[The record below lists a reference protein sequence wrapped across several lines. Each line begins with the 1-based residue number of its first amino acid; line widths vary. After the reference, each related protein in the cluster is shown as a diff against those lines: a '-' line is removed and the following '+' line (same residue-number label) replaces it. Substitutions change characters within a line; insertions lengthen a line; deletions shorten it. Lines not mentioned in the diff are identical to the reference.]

1 MPWGSDQPVASAP
14 VSARPGVSGRRTWP
28 QRLLIT
34 FNVFLVVT
42 CLVIAGGLG
51 YFNYKF
57 GRLPRVNIES
67 GVLAE
72 TEAPGEPQ
80 NYLVVGTDDAARL
93 DPSDPVTNGRD
104 ELGVLSD
111 TIMVLRVDP
120 AQQHAQLLSLP
131 RDLWVPISGGGESR
145 INAALSVGGPEALI
159 NTIQDYF
166 GIEIN
171 HYLQMDFYGFKELV
185 SAVDGIPIYFEHPV
199 RDHKT
204 GLNVPTAGC
213 ITLSP
218 DQALAY
224 ARSRAFEYQDETGWH
239 TDGTGDL
246 GRISRQQ
253 DFIRRA
259 IQRAVVKGIRNPVT
273 LNQLVNVG
281 IGNVTVDDTLT
292 AQDIFGLGKRFRTFE
307 PSELETHT
315 LDVVDDVINGA
326 QVLRLADTDDN
337 TATLNIF
344 RGVGTGDGDDPASVQ
359 MEVLNG
365 SGTSGQAGTVA
376 EDLGGVGFTVIGTGD
391 AERFDFP
398 TTVVRYTPGNEAA
411 ADLVR
416 RYLAAGAQVEQVD
429 GLPAP
434 VVVVTGLD
442 YAGVNAEPGPSQLVT
457 TTTTTTAPL
466 PGATT
471 TTSEVIGEVPGG
483 PPPGT
488 ECG

>member
-1 MPWGSDQPVASAP
+1 MSRGGDQPVASAP
-14 VSARPGVSGRRTWP
+14 VSARPGVPGRRTWP

-57 GRLPRVNIES
+57 GRLPRVSIET

-72 TEAPGEPQ
+72 TEAPSEPQ

-120 AQQHAQLLSLP
+120 DEQKAQLLSLP

-145 INAALSVGGPEALI
+145 INAALSIGGPEALI
-159 NTIQDYF
+159 NTIQDYL

-171 HYLQMDFYGFKELV
+171 HYLQMDFFGFKELV
-185 SAVDGIPIYFEHPV
+185 SAVDGIPIYFEYPV
-199 RDHKT
+199 RDEKT
-204 GLNVPTAGC
+204 GLSVPTAGC

-218 DQALAY
+218 EQALAY
-224 ARSRAFEYQDETGWH
+224 ARSRSFEYQDESGWH
-239 TDGTGDL
+239 VDGTGDL

-307 PSELETHT
+307 PDELETHS

-326 QVLRLADTDDN
+326 QVLRLADTDEN
-337 TATLNIF
+337 TAVLDIF
-344 RGVGTGDGDDPASVQ
+344 RGVEVGGDDPASVQ
-359 MEVLNG
+359 LEVLNG
-365 SGTSGQAGTVA
+365 SGTAGQAGLVA
-376 EDLGGVGFTVIGTGD
+376 DELGGVGFTVIGTGD

-411 ADLVR
+411 ADLVVR
-416 RYLAAGAQVEQVD
+416 HLAAGGQVEEVAD
-429 GLPAP
+429 LPAP

-442 YAGVNAEPGPSQLVT
+442 YAGVNAEPAPSQLVT
-457 TTTTTTAPL
+457 TTTTTIAPV

-471 TTSEVIGEVPGG
+471 TTTEVIGEVPG
-483 PPPGT
+483 PPPAGQA
-488 ECG
+488 CG